1 MPQNIG
7 AENGAFNTLI
17 PQLNENAD
25 IQTALRLY
33 HYGEGSSGTGTLNT
47 NSLAG
52 FLQKLTDD
60 KVDGTPE
67 IIPQNA
73 NLNNYTESGFY
84 SQNTNAKAVTG
95 SNYPLIPPNIG
106 FAYAGLLRVINDGST
121 IYQEYQVSGIPTNL
135 VYWRAFFGNLG
146 WTPWQ
151 TFATAGHIHDDRY
164 YSKAQS
170 DGRYFPAIRFKSVRQ
185 PNISNNF
192 YTISKNDEDS
202 ILLMNNGS
210 VPHSV
215 AIPQDV
221 TDENLNIAVGTSIR
235 FIQSNTGQ
243 TGFVPNAASV
253 VLQATPGTKLR
264 QVWSAATLVKIATNL
279 WILYGDLEDGRT
291 KTEQKAAIGIYVQ
304 PNEPIVG
311 LQDGDLWFW

>member
-7 AENGAFNTLI
+7 AEGGAFNTLI

-33 HYGEGSSGTGTLNT
+33 HYGEGNSGLGDLNPD
-47 NSLAG
+47 SLAG
-52 FLQKLTDD
+52 FLQQLTDD
-60 KVDGTPE
+60 KVSGTPE
-67 IIPQNA
+67 IIPLNA
-73 NLNNYTESGFY
+73 DLNDYRTSGFY
-84 SQNTNAKAVTG
+84 AQDTNTKAQTG
-95 SNYPLIPPNIG
+95 DNYPKVPIDIG
-106 FAYAGLLRVINDGST
+106 FEYAGLLRVINDGSNV
-121 IYQEYQVSGIPTNL
+121 YQEYQVSGIPTNL

-170 DGRYFPAIRFKSVRQ
+170 DNRYFPAIRFKTVRQ
-185 PNISNNF
+185 PEISSNF
-192 YTISKNDEDS
+192 YTLSKNDEDS

-210 VPHSV
+210 IPHNV

-221 TDENLNIAVGTSIR
+221 ADPNLNIAVGTSIR
-235 FIQSNTGQ
+235 FIQSNIGQ
-243 TGFVPNAASV
+243 TAFIPNSGSV
-253 VLQATPGTKLR
+253 VLQSTPGNKLR
-264 QVWSAATLVKIATNL
+264 QIWSAATLVKIATNL
-279 WILYGDLEDGRT
+279 WVLYGDLEDSRT
-291 KTEQKAAIGIYVQ
+291 RVEQKGALGIYVQ
-304 PNEPIVG
+304 PTEPTVG